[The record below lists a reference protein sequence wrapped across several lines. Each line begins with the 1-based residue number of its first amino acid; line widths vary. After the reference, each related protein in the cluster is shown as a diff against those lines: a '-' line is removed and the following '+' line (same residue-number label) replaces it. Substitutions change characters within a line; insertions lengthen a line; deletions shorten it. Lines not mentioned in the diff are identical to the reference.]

1 MLFMAAL
8 AAVGGCN
15 GDAVRA
21 PQAAERRC
29 AAGENVHLCG
39 KNLVF
44 AHRGG
49 TVAWP
54 EETIVAFDNAALAGV
69 DVLELDVHAT
79 QDGTVVCMHDEKVDR
94 TTDGTGLVKEKTFA
108 ELSMLDAGAKFT
120 TDGGA
125 TYPYRG
131 KGLRVPT
138 LEEVLGKHSKVPFS
152 IEIKQYAPS
161 IVDKVISIIDTLG
174 MAERVVIASF
184 DDETI
189 RAVRSKRP
197 KFVTA
202 LALGEMAKLGT
213 IRDDEDLANYTPPAT
228 IYQANAG
235 TITDERMR
243 IVNKLGLRVH
253 VWTVNDEDTMRRMW
267 KLGVHG
273 IMTDNP
279 ALLLKVTKELGLT
292 DKGR

>member
-1 MLFMAAL
+1 LWQEFGL
-8 AAVGGCN
+8 
-15 GDAVRA
+15 RA
-21 PQAAERRC
+21 SR
-29 AAGENVHLCG
+29 
-39 KNLVF
+39 
-44 AHRGG
+44 G

-79 QDGTVVCMHDEKVDR
+79 QDGTVVCMHDEQVDR